1 MQISHSRVECFE
13 GCPYRYKLRYIDKYE
28 VLKPDNADNPL
39 FLGTALHTGI
49 EKDVKTAI
57 DEYYKNFTVITDEH
71 INEAMKLEFQIPR
84 AKALLPQGEYEV
96 QIQDEDFIGFI
107 DLLVPV
113 SGEELFDEVGN
124 SVIEPT
130 VYDLY
135 DFKYSNNT
143 YHYKDSP
150 QLHLYKY
157 YFEKTHPGKK
167 IRNMKFM
174 LVPKVNIRQKK
185 TEELSDFR
193 QRIQD
198 ELQKTEIKFLE
209 IDYNPEYI
217 INFLTNTKRMLEET
231 EFKKEEGWLCNWC
244 EYQEYCK
251 KGYDYF
257 MNLPKNERRNI
268 EKISKKTLWLYGSPF
283 SGKTTFANKFP
294 DPLMLNTDGNIKF
307 VDAPFIPIKDEVKVT
322 GRMTQRKFAW
332 EVFKEAIAELEKK
345 ENDFKTIVVDLLEDT
360 YEYCRLYMYDQMGIT
375 HESDDSF
382 RAWDKVR
389 TEFLSTLKRL
399 MNLDYENII
408 LISHEDASKD
418 ITKKGGDKITA
429 IKPNLQEKAANKV
442 AGMVDMVARIVADDS
457 KRTLSFKSNEVVFGG
472 GRLTTSVNEIDL
484 EYDLFLTVYEEANK
498 STIAKMKGEEKP
510 KTTSKEEKE
519 EKTEN
524 EESEQP
530 KTRSRRSKKSEEMTT
545 EEMIDNI
552 PFAEDAAENEE
563 VDARNEIDKENAEAV
578 EETTD
583 KKKEEAPKAT
593 RTRKR
598 RGE

>member
-13 GCPYRYKLRYIDKYE
+13 GCPFRYKLRYMDKYE
-28 VLKPDNADNPL
+28 TLKPDNADNPL

-49 EKDVKTAI
+49 EKDADTAI
-57 DEYYKNFTVITDEH
+57 KEYFAQYPIITDEH
-71 INEAMKLEFQIPR
+71 INEAIKLAYQIP
-84 AKALLPQGEYEV
+84 KVKSILPQGEYEV

-113 SGEELFDEVGN
+113 SGEEIFDEVGN

-135 DFKYSNNT
+135 DFKYSNNI
-143 YHYKDSP
+143 YHYKESP

-157 YFEKTHPGKK
+157 YFEKTHPGSK
-167 IRNMKFM
+167 IRNMKFVI
-174 LVPKVNIRQKK
+174 VPKVSIRQKK
-185 TEELSDFR
+185 TESLSEFR
-193 QRIQD
+193 QRLD
-198 ELQKTEIKFLE
+198 EELKKTEIKFLN
-209 IDYNPEYI
+209 IDYDPEYV
-217 INFLTNTKRMLEET
+217 INFLTKTKRMLEEINF
-231 EFKKEEGWLCNWC
+231 EKNESWLCGWC

-257 MNLPKNERRNI
+257 MNLPENKRRNI
-268 EKISKKTLWLYGSPF
+268 EKINKKTIWLYGSPF

-307 VDAPFIPIKDEVKVT
+307 VDAPFVAIKDEVKVT

-345 ENDFKTIVVDLLEDT
+345 ENDFKTIIVDLLEDT
-360 YEYCRLYMYDQMGIT
+360 YEHCRLYMYDQMGIT

-418 ITKKGGDKITA
+418 ITKRSGDKITA

-442 AGMVDMVARIVADDS
+442 AGMVDMVARIIADDN
-457 KRTLSFKSNEVVFGG
+457 KRTLSFKSDEVVFGG

-484 EYDLFLTVYEEANK
+484 DYDTFLEVYEEANK
-498 STIAKMKGEEKP
+498 TAVAKLKGEEK
-510 KTTSKEEKE
+510 KE
-519 EKTEN
+519 EKTTTTRRKTKVTDEEVEERMN
-524 EESEQP
+524 EITMANGTPTTIEDALAMPTEKEVKEQL
-530 KTRSRRSKKSEEMTT
+530 EEETT
-545 EEMIDNI
+545 EE
-552 PFAEDAAENEE
+552 
-563 VDARNEIDKENAEAV
+563 
-578 EETTD
+578 
-583 KKKEEAPKAT
+583 KKEETPKAT